1 MRPRLQ
7 SAATYPARSLHP
19 QDTKG
24 RLLPLAAALE
34 GPAGHLSERVSPSP
48 RFAGPRPALRLL
60 RNTTLATAQ
69 GAPNS
74 PLAARAAPLSAGIHP
89 AFDSAPGP
97 SPVWPRPSPG
107 RHTAVLLCVSLAGH
121 LPAPPPGRGANGLVA
136 PQQMATW
143 HCGSTP
149 ENPRG

>member
-24 RLLPLAAALE
+24 GCCRSPPLSK
-34 GPAGHLSERVSPSP
+34 GRQVTCLSGSP
-48 RFAGPRPALRLL
+48 RRPDSRDPARPCVCCATPHSPPLR
-60 RNTTLATAQ
+60 
-69 GAPNS
+69 APQTR
-74 PLAARAAPLSAGIHP
+74 PWLPAPPPLSAGIHP

-97 SPVWPRPSPG
+97 PPVWPRPSPG

-136 PQQMATW
+136 PQQTATW